1 MKMTRRG
8 FVGTIGL
15 GSAAGLLSS
24 AGLTSRHANAAS
36 YADEVV
42 SVSYTH
48 LTLPTI
54 LRV

>member
-24 AGLTSRHANAAS
+24 AGLTSRNANARAGR
-36 YADEVV
+36 EWCV
-42 SVSYTH
+42 
-48 LTLPTI
+48 
-54 LRV
+54 R